1 MVVLPAGK
9 FIMGG
14 EAAAEQPSREIT
26 IATPFAISVHEVTFN
41 EFEQFCKATGHACP
55 QQPWSGGDYPVVNI
69 TWQDAV
75 SYTEWLT
82 DKTGRKYR
90 LPSEAEWEYAARAG
104 TTTTYPSGDEIL
116 ITDAVFSDRKT
127 LTAPLPKTDRSINR
141 NKFRLYHMLGN
152 VREWI
157 ADSWH
162 DDYSD
167 APGNS
172 DARMTG
178 GTDLRVVRGG
188 SYRDNAT
195 ALRSGARDKL
205 ALDKADKLTGFRVI
219 QELAA
224 DEG

>member
-1 MVVLPAGK
+1 L
-9 FIMGG
+9 
-14 EAAAEQPSREIT
+14 
-26 IATPFAISVHEVTFN
+26 
-41 EFEQFCKATGHACP
+41 
-55 QQPWSGGDYPVVNI
+55 
-69 TWQDAV
+69 
-75 SYTEWLT
+75 TE
-82 DKTGRKYR
+82 KTGSKYR

-162 DDYSD
+162 DNYSG

-172 DARMTG
+172 YARITG
-178 GTDLRVVRGG
+178 GTNLRVVRGG
-188 SYRDNAT
+188 SYQDDAS

-205 ALDKADKLTGFRVI
+205 ASDNANKFTGFRVI